1 MLYIRSLLFYI
12 IFFSSLIIFSIYIL
26 IISIWSNLPT
36 LQRQSSIWIHFINK
50 SLEKICNI
58 TLEISGIE
66 NLPNKPC
73 IIVANHQGVWESLFI
88 QTLVIPSASIIK
100 EELLYIPFFGWGLA
114 KMQPITINRANKFS
128 SLKKV
133 IKKGSEKLNHGV
145 SIIIFPEG
153 TRSDPIK
160 GINKFNNSY
169 IKLANENNCQIVP
182 ICHNSG
188 NFWVNKKFI
197 KRPGLIK
204 MVIGGPILP
213 KPGPETAFK
222 VHTWMKE
229 TYQSM

>member
-1 MLYIRSLLFYI
+1 MLYIRSFLFYI
-12 IFFSSLIIFSIYIL
+12 VFFSSLIFFSLYIL
-26 IISIWSNLPT
+26 IISVWSNLAT
-36 LQRQSSIWIHFINK
+36 LQRQSSKWIHFINK

-58 TLEISGIE
+58 TLDISGME

-100 EELLYIPFFGWGLA
+100 KELLYIPFFGWGLA
-114 KMQPITINRANKFS
+114 QMKPITINRAHKFS

-133 IKKGSEKLNHGV
+133 INKGSEKLNHGV

-153 TRSDPIK
+153 TRSDPIN

-169 IKLANENNCQIVP
+169 IKLAHENNCQIIP

-188 NFWVNKKFI
+188 KFWVNKKFI

-204 MVIGGPILP
+204 MVIGEPILP
-213 KPGPETAFK
+213 DPEQETASK
-222 VHTWMKE
+222 IHLWMKE

>member
-12 IFFSSLIIFSIYIL
+12 VFFSSLIVFSLYIL
-26 IISIWSNLPT
+26 IISISCNLPT
-36 LQRQSSIWIHFINK
+36 LQRQTAKWIHFINK

-66 NLPNKPC
+66 NLPNDPC
-73 IIVANHQGVWESLFI
+73 IIVANHQGVWESLFM

-114 KMQPITINRANKFS
+114 KMKPITINRAHKLS

-133 IKKGSEKLNHGV
+133 ISKGSEKLNDGV

-169 IKLANENNCQIVP
+169 IKLAHENNCQIIP

-188 NFWVNKKFI
+188 KFWVNKKFI

-204 MVIGGPILP
+204 MVIGRPILP
-213 KPGPETAFK
+213 CPGQETADK
-222 VHTWMKE
+222 VHTWMKK